1 MAVLETKKEGHV
13 LHMVL
18 NRADKMNAFNLEM
31 LAALADA
38 YTLLEEG
45 QDLRCGVLYAN
56 GDNFTAGLDLGEVGP
71 YVKAGNPLF
80 PEGKIDPAQVSG
92 RKRTKPVVMA
102 VQGYCLTLGI
112 ELILAADICIAATKT
127 KFGQIEIKRGIYPF
141 CGATIRLMQ
150 RAGWGNAM
158 RYLLT
163 GDMFDAQEALRI
175 GLVQEVS
182 EQPIETA
189 LQIAKTISEQAPLGV
204 YATLKNAQTVLD
216 QGEEAAKEALMPAA
230 IDLMNSEDANEG
242 LQSFLERRKANFK
255 GK

>member
-1 MAVLETKKEGHV
+1 MAVLETKIDGHV

-18 NRADKMNAFNLEM
+18 NRPEKMNAFNLEM
-31 LAALADA
+31 LAALAEA
-38 YTLLEEG
+38 YTQLETQENV
-45 QDLRCGVLYAN
+45 RCGVLYAH
-56 GDNFTAGLDLGEVGP
+56 GDHFTAGLDLGEVGP
-71 YVKAGNPLF
+71 HVKAGNSLF
-80 PEGKIDPAQVSG
+80 PADKIDPAQVSG

-112 ELILAADICIAATKT
+112 ELILAADICVAATQT

-163 GDMFDAQEALRI
+163 GDMFDAQEAYRI
-175 GLVQEVS
+175 GLVQEIN
-182 EQPIETA
+182 ENPIEAAIQMAT
-189 LQIAKTISEQAPLGV
+189 TISEQAPLGV
-204 YATLKNAQTVLD
+204 YGTLKNAQIALD
-216 QGEEAAKEALMPAA
+216 EGEEAAKQALMPAA
-230 IDLMNSEDANEG
+230 IELMNSEDANEG

>member
-1 MAVLETKKEGHV
+1 MAVLETKTEGHV

-18 NRADKMNAFNLEM
+18 NRSEKMNAFNLEM
-31 LAALADA
+31 LAALAAA
-38 YTLLEEG
+38 YTQLED
-45 QDLRCGVLYAN
+45 QDELRCGVLYAN
-56 GDNFTAGLDLGEVGP
+56 GDHFTAGLDLGEVGP

-80 PEGKIDPAQVSG
+80 PADKIDPAQVSG

-112 ELILAADICIAATKT
+112 ELILAADICIAATQT

-163 GDMFDAQEALRI
+163 GDMFDAQEAHRI
-175 GLVQEVS
+175 GLVQEIS
-182 EQPIETA
+182 ENPIETA
-189 LQIAKTISEQAPLGV
+189 IQIATTISQQAPLGV
-204 YATLKNAQTVLD
+204 YATLKNAQIVLD
-216 QGEEAAKEALMPAA
+216 EGEEAAKQALVPAA
-230 IDLMNSEDANEG
+230 IELMNSEDADEG
-242 LQSFLERRKANFK
+242 LQSFLERRKADFK